1 MKRLIIVHGW
11 DGSSKEPLISWLGK
25 IGTDAGFET
34 TVLDMPNPG
43 VPTIDA
49 WTKHLEE
56 NVYYVD
62 QDTYFIGH
70 SMGCQAILRYLEM
83 NKGSKLGGA
92 ILMAPFLAQL
102 TGLKNQ
108 EEEDIARPWIE
119 RPIDFA
125 AIRAMS
131 GKFVTIFSDNDKLV
145 PLEANKEAF
154 EKALNPT
161 IIVEHA
167 KGHLSDEDGVSE
179 LLSASEALDG
189 FK

>member
-11 DGSSKEPLISWLGK
+11 NGSSQEPLISWLGK
-25 IGTDAGFET
+25 IGTEAGFET

-43 VPTIDA
+43 VPTINA
-49 WTKHLEE
+49 WTKHLED

-92 ILMAPFLAQL
+92 ILIAPFLAQL

-125 AIRAMS
+125 AIRAMG
-131 GKFVTIFSDNDKLV
+131 GKFVTIFSDNDKFA
-145 PLEANKEAF
+145 PLEANKSAF
-154 EKALNPT
+154 EKALNPQ
-161 IIVEHA
+161 IIIEHS
-167 KGHLSDEDGVSE
+167 KGHFSEDDAVVE
-179 LLSASEALDG
+179 LPSVGEALNG